1 MFDDLVDDIMFDPWV
16 EEDKQSTQLEPV
28 PHDAG
33 QTGHSVSSSP
43 DAGHSDKTEG
53 GHYSS
58 QETKKSPQEKEKNS
72 VRTSQVGESN
82 IVL

>member
-1 MFDDLVDDIMFDPWV
+1 MFDDLVDDIMFEPWV
-16 EEDKQSTQLEPV
+16 EEDKQSTQHEPV
-28 PHDAG
+28 PHDA
-33 QTGHSVSSSP
+33 GHSVSSSP